1 MNELDHIYDG
11 AIRLAVPFV
20 ERALAAGEVVRAE
33 SIAEQAV
40 HLAWAIDE
48 LVRVHTASRRALP
61 PDTSIGLGATNETR
75 PLPTTNVQ
83 R

>member
-1 MNELDHIYDG
+1 MNEPDHIYDG

-20 ERALAAGEVVRAE
+20 EKALAAGEVVRAD

-48 LVRVHTASRRALP
+48 LVRVQRASRPTVA
-61 PDTSIGLGATNETR
+61 PDTSVDLDATNET
-75 PLPTTNVQ
+75 LPSPQ
-83 R
+83 